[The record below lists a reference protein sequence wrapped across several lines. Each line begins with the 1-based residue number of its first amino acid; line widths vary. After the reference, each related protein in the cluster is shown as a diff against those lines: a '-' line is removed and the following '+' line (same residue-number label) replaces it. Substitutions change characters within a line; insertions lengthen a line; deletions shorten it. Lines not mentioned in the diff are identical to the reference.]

1 MVKVIHVKPIMNKD
15 ELVNMFGKRV
25 HTGYF
30 KQVIDYD
37 CDVIDETG
45 NYLLRFRKNVFDR
58 AVCVNVYNNIYPIYK
73 NAYNHGNRPMASGK
87 LDDTK
92 AGTPSN
98 TEMVNT
104 NIAGFFDTLG
114 PSHKKYFKQVGDFD
128 FIKGERYICRETAFN
143 SENVNE
149 YDLLGDWV
157 TLIDK
162 QYKTLFPQEH
172 SLQKATLD
180 TVPAV
185 KIKDTAFSTVTINL
199 NFQTLAHYDAGDF
212 TDGFGNLVVCEGG
225 SPYTGG
231 FTGFP
236 EYGVAVDCRM
246 GDFLGMNVHKLHCN
260 EPIISADGEH
270 QRLSFVCYMREG
282 LTKCKNKDKILKLKD
297 MRKYRKKIM
306 SDKERY
312 VVAILSHKRSHIL
325 NQKTLS
331 MLHREGIDNHNIYVF
346 VDEPEIAEYD
356 AVLNKDY
363 YNKIVKGGKGIIK
376 QVEAIEEFFADGTH
390 IVRID
395 DDIDEV
401 IMNMSCL
408 YGSSL
413 DTFFKSAF
421 STCIENN
428 AYIWGVY
435 PVNNNFFMID
445 KPEVNFNLCY
455 ICGNFYGFINRPF
468 KPRTKLNSQLRL
480 TTSVNMNGNKE
491 DVERTLRYWKND
503 GIIVRFDRITTK
515 TKYYGTDG
523 GGLGRFNDRIE
534 PMKLATRALLQEF
547 SDYGSEYIKNNG
559 MTEFKFKKIKNSYGI
574 DNIMSYENIND

>member
-1 MVKVIHVKPIMNKD
+1 MVKVIQVKPIMNKH
-15 ELVNMFGKRV
+15 EVANMLGKRV

-37 CDVIDETG
+37 CDVFDETG

-58 AVCVNVYNNIYPIYK
+58 AVCENVYNNIYPIYK

-92 AGTPSN
+92 PGTASN

-114 PSHKKYFKQVGDFD
+114 PSHKKYFKQVGDYD
-128 FIKGERYICRETAFN
+128 YIKGERYICRETAFN

-157 TLIDK
+157 TLIDN
-162 QYKTLFPQEH
+162 QYKTLFPHEH

-199 NFQTLAHYDAGDF
+199 NFQTLAHYDKGDF
-212 TDGFGNLVVCEGG
+212 NDGFGNLVVCEGG

-260 EPIISADGEH
+260 EPIISADEEH

-306 SDKERY
+306 ADKERY
-312 VVAILSHKRSHIL
+312 VIAIPSHKRSKIL
-325 NQKTLS
+325 NEKTLS
-331 MLHREGIDNHNIYVF
+331 MLHREGINKDNIYVF
-346 VDEPEIAEYD
+346 VDEPEISEYD
-356 AVLNKDY
+356 DVLNKDY
-363 YNKIVKGGKGIIK
+363 YNKIVKGGTGLVK
-376 QVEAIEEFFADGTH
+376 QLEVIEEYFADRMH

-395 DDIDEV
+395 DDIEEI
-401 IMNMSCL
+401 IMDMSCFN
-408 YGSSL
+408 GCGL
-413 DTFFKSAF
+413 DKFIRSAF
-421 STCIENN
+421 SICLENN

-435 PVNNNFFMID
+435 NSFNKLFMLNR
-445 KPEVNFNLCY
+445 PEVNFNLNLIY
-455 ICGNFYGFINRPF
+455 GNFHGFINRPY
-468 KPRTKLNSQLRL
+468 KPRTKLNSQFRL
-480 TTSVNMNGNKE
+480 TTTINTNGNCDDMEK
-491 DVERTLRYWKND
+491 TLRYWIND
-503 GIIVRFDRITTK
+503 GIVVRFDRIVAK
-515 TKYYGTDG
+515 TIYFGKDG
-523 GGLGRFNDRIE
+523 GGLGKFTDRLENLKKATIAINEEFSELGSIVVKDAGQYDFKLNKLKNRFNI
-534 PMKLATRALLQEF
+534 
-547 SDYGSEYIKNNG
+547 
-559 MTEFKFKKIKNSYGI
+559 
-574 DNIMSYENIND
+574 ENIYSYDKV